1 MHSSINIIAAVGLAL
16 GGVLGLVG
24 AMVTQQNVQAI
35 LWAIDG
41 AGLVMAT
48 PLLAIKYF
56 RTGNDIVAGGFLV
69 SIMHASKDLVMP
81 DTKAL
86 HNEDDG
92 PMAWLR
98 SG

>member
-1 MHSSINIIAAVGLAL
+1 MHSSVNIIAAVGLAL

-48 PLLAIKYF
+48 PLLARNTF
-56 RTGNDIVAGGFLV
+56 EREMT
-69 SIMHASKDLVMP
+69 
-81 DTKAL
+81 
-86 HNEDDG
+86 
-92 PMAWLR
+92 
-98 SG
+98 